1 MARLDRDGPAPA
13 AAPPS
18 QMIERQQIAEA
29 LGRLD
34 PRDREILDYSLRRRV
49 PDADLAA
56 LFDADAPEVARRRA
70 TAIERLS
77 SDLGAQRGADL
88 GHILKELLEAD
99 TWAAVEGAPPA
110 PPEPGAESEPEPA
123 TAEEPPSDHPPLGA
137 SSKKPAGPPPPEDAT
152 EGEEDADAEAPG
164 AEPVLGML
172 SGREDTP
179 PRQAEAQPEPRRT
192 RRRVLVGLAAA
203 AAVIVPAGMVAAL
216 ATGGDP
222 DREPAGSADAGTR
235 EFAPSREGRSAEPF
249 PSDPQSAEQYPTAR
263 VTKRTALYREPGGKV
278 RLRISPKTEWDSPRI
293 LSIVERRGRW
303 LAVLV
308 PELKNGQQ
316 AWVRDDKVADLSSV
330 TWALR
335 ADLSKRTLTV
345 THNGKAVR
353 RMKIG
358 VGRTDHP
365 TPVGRYA
372 VTDKLRVSDPG
383 SPYGCC
389 VLALT
394 GHQTQLPE
402 GWPGGDRL
410 AVHATRDLSGLGRRV
425 SLGCMRTDPRDTKWM
440 MKRVPLGTPVFVES

>member
-1 MARLDRDGPAPA
+1 
-13 AAPPS
+13 
-18 QMIERQQIAEA
+18 MIERQQIAEA

-49 PDADLAA
+49 PDEDLAA
-56 LFDADAPEVARRRA
+56 LFDADRAEVARRRA

-99 TWAAVEGAPPA
+99 TWAAVEARRRRAGGRRAEAETETAEAPATTRRWVPA
-110 PPEPGAESEPEPA
+110 PTSRPDRRDARGRHGGRRGPEG
-123 TAEEPPSDHPPLGA
+123 
-137 SSKKPAGPPPPEDAT
+137 K
-152 EGEEDADAEAPG
+152 EGEAPG

-172 SGREDTP
+172 AGDEDAP
-179 PRQAEAQPEPRRT
+179 PRQPPEPKPSGGRT
-192 RRRVLVGLAAA
+192 RRRVLVGVGRGRRRARARRHGGRPGHRRRLRRRARRVPRLRHARVLALEGGLRLGR
-203 AAVIVPAGMVAAL
+203 AV
-216 ATGGDP
+216 
-222 DREPAGSADAGTR
+222 
-235 EFAPSREGRSAEPF
+235 

-263 VTKRTALYREPGGKV
+263 INKRTALYREPGGKV
-278 RLRISPKTEWDSPRI
+278 RLRVSPKTEWDSPRI
-293 LSIVERRGRW
+293 LSVVERRGRW

-316 AWVRDDKVADLSSV
+316 AWVRDDKVANVSSV
-330 TWALR
+330 TWVLR
-335 ADLSKRTLTV
+335 ADLSKRTLEV
-345 THNGKAVR
+345 SHNGQTVR
-353 RMKIG
+353 TMKIG
-358 VGRTDHP
+358 VGRRDHP
-365 TPVGRYA
+365 TPEGRYA

-410 AVHATRDLSGLGRRV
+410 AVHATRDLSGLGKRV
-425 SLGCMRTDPRDTKWM
+425 RLGCMRTDPRDTKWM
-440 MKRVPLGTPVFVES
+440 MKRVPLGTPLFVES